1 MDNNGTNTQKMLSE
15 LLKKEEEDLAR
26 TLAPKHGIPYLDLS
40 RVTVDLDSLRLI
52 SENIARE
59 NQIAVIQATGK
70 KIQVITTNP
79 DRSGNRDILEDLARK
94 KYQIQL
100 FLVSPTSL
108 KKALDRYAEIPK
120 FEATQP
126 GVVDLTRAG
135 ENFID
140 NLKSIARAKSAVNIL
155 LEEKEG
161 SSKQASSV
169 LEALLGGA
177 LAIDAS
183 DVHIEGG
190 EGMARVRFR
199 MDGVLQ
205 DVIDIP
211 TALFNTMLS
220 RLKLVSKMKLNIKDK
235 PQDGRFTIITTKEK
249 IEVRNSTLPGPN
261 GESVVMR
268 LLLPKAIATT
278 FENLGMQPQFLE
290 MMIKE
295 LEKPNGMIL
304 TTGPTGS
311 GKTTTLYAFIKKL
324 SSPEVKIITIEDP
337 IEYHLP
343 HITQTQVDHSRGYDF
358 ASGLR
363 SIVRQDPDIILVGEI
378 RDLETAQIAVQA
390 ALTGHLVFSTLH
402 TNNAAGVFP
411 RLIDLGVKPSII
423 APAMN
428 VAMAQRL
435 LRKLCQKCKK
445 EIDPSAE
452 EKKIITEVVPLL
464 PALYKKTL
472 APDFKIWKGEGCE
485 ACNFTGYKGRIGVYE
500 AILVDDEIERLL
512 ITNPAEADIKDAA
525 VKQGMLTM
533 FQDGILKILDGITS
547 LDELQR
553 IVSED

>member
-1 MDNNGTNTQKMLSE
+1 MDDKNANTQKMVSE

-40 RVTVDLDSLRLI
+40 RVTVDLDSLQLI
-52 SENIARE
+52 PENVARE
-59 NQIAVIQATGK
+59 NKIAVIQAIGK
-70 KIQVITTNP
+70 KAQVITTNP
-79 DRSGNRDILEDLARK
+79 DRPGNREILEDLTRK

-100 FLVSPTSL
+100 FLVSPTSI

-126 GVVDLTRAG
+126 GVVDLARAG
-135 ENFID
+135 ENFIE
-140 NLKSIARAKSAVNIL
+140 NLNSVARIKSAITKL

-169 LEALLGGA
+169 LETLLAGA
-177 LAIDAS
+177 LAIDVS

-190 EGMARVRFR
+190 EGMARIRFR

-205 DVIDIP
+205 DIIDIQ
-211 TALFNTMLS
+211 TSLFNTMLS
-220 RLKLVSKMKLNIKDK
+220 RLKLVSEMKLNIKDK
-235 PQDGRFTIITTKEK
+235 PQDGRFTILTLKEK
-249 IEVRNSTLPGPN
+249 IEVRNSTLPGPS

-290 MMIKE
+290 MMLRE
-295 LEKPNGMIL
+295 LDKPNGMIL

-363 SIVRQDPDIILVGEI
+363 SIVRQDPDIVLVGEI

-445 EIDPSAE
+445 EIEPGE
-452 EKKIITEVVPLL
+452 QEKKIINETVPLL
-464 PALYKKTL
+464 PPLYKRTL
-472 APDFKIWKGEGCE
+472 IPDFKIWKGEGCE

-500 AILVDDEIERLL
+500 AFLVDDEIERLL

-533 FQDGILKILDGITS
+533 FQDGVLKILDGITS

>member
-1 MDNNGTNTQKMLSE
+1 MFSE
-15 LLKKEEEDLAR
+15 LRKKEEEDLAR

-40 RVTVDLDSLRLI
+40 RVSIDIDSLRLVP
-52 SENIARE
+52 EPIARE
-59 NQIAVIQATGK
+59 NNIAVIQTIGK
-70 KIQVITTNP
+70 KVQVVTTNP
-79 DRSGNRDILEDLARK
+79 DRPGTQAVLEDLARK
-94 KYQIQL
+94 KLQIQL
-100 FLVSPTSL
+100 FLVSPTSIR
-108 KKALDRYAEIPK
+108 KVLDRYSEIPK
-120 FEATQP
+120 FEAMQP
-126 GVVDLTRAG
+126 GIVDLVNE
-135 ENFID
+135 ENGGGILE
-140 NLKSIARAKSAVNIL
+140 NLKSVARIKSAVTQLI
-155 LEEKEG
+155 EEKEG
-161 SSKQASSV
+161 SAKQATLV
-169 LEALLGGA
+169 LEILLAGA
-177 LAIDAS
+177 LSIEAS

-190 EGMARVRFR
+190 ETSARVRYR

-205 DVIDIP
+205 DIIDLSP
-211 TALFNTMLS
+211 ALFNTILS
-220 RLKLVSKMKLNIKDK
+220 RLKLVSEMKLNIKDK
-235 PQDGRFTIITTKEK
+235 PQDGRFTIITAAEK

-278 FENLGMQPQFLE
+278 FEDLGMQPQFLE

-311 GKTTTLYAFIKKL
+311 GKTTTLYTFIKKL
-324 SSPEVKIITIEDP
+324 ASPEVKIITIEDP

-343 HITQTQVDHSRGYDF
+343 NITQTQVDHSKGYDF

-378 RDLETAQIAVQA
+378 RDLETSQISVQA

-435 LRKLCQKCKK
+435 VRRLCAQCKQQ
-445 EIDPSAE
+445 IDPG
-452 EKKIITEVVPLL
+452 EKEKTIILENVKNLPTVYKREVSH
-464 PALYKKTL
+464 
-472 APDFKIWKGEGCE
+472 DFKVWKGTGCD
-485 ACNFTGYKGRIGVYE
+485 ACNFTGYKGRVGVYE
-500 AILVDDEIERLL
+500 AFLVDDEFERFLL
-512 ITNPAEADIKDAA
+512 NSPAEADIKQMAM
-525 VKQGMLTM
+525 KQGMLTM
-533 FQDGILKILDGITS
+533 FQDGILKILDGVTS